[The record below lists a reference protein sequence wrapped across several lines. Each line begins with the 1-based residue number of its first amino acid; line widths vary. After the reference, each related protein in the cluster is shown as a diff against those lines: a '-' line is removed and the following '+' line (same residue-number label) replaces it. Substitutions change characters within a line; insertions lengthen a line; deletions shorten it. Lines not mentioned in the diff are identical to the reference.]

1 MERRSMLSWFEKRR
15 QTITLNLAQNQ
26 ILKVIDTVAE
36 LERAITAFSENEV
49 SEAAKCIERL
59 FISEIEIDKLR
70 RAVFIELTKGSLPPK
85 YREDLKALIGR
96 LDRLADYVKDAARS
110 VKILVQ
116 SKSSVPK
123 DFLVIFGRMANNL
136 AQCTKHLQ
144 DSIEALGNN
153 TSQAIEYAS
162 KVDNVEEQIDEDH
175 LLVKISFITNAAT
188 VDAPIFLILKD
199 LADSL
204 EQAADM
210 CADTADFIMVLAAG
224 EG

>member
-1 MERRSMLSWFEKRR
+1 MLSWFEKRR

-26 ILKVIDTVAE
+26 ILKVIDTVTE

-49 SEAAKCIERL
+49 SEAGKCIERL

-116 SKSSVPK
+116 SKSNVPK
-123 DFLVIFGRMANNL
+123 EFLVIFGRMASNL
-136 AQCTKHLQ
+136 AQCTKYLQ

-175 LLVKISFITNAAT
+175 LLVKISFIKNAAT

>member
-1 MERRSMLSWFEKRR
+1 MLSWFEKRR

-49 SEAAKCIERL
+49 SEAGKCIERL

-136 AQCTKHLQ
+136 AQCTKYLQ

>member
-1 MERRSMLSWFEKRR
+1 MLSWFEKRR

-26 ILKVIDTVAE
+26 ILKVIDTVTE
-36 LERAITAFSENEV
+36 LERAITAF
-49 SEAAKCIERL
+49 
-59 FISEIEIDKLR
+59 SEIEIDKLR

-116 SKSSVPK
+116 SKSNVPK
-123 DFLVIFGRMANNL
+123 EFLVIFGRMASNL
-136 AQCTKHLQ
+136 AQCTKYLQ

-175 LLVKISFITNAAT
+175 LLVKISFIKNATT